1 MNEICKRVDL
11 GVNMEPAQVN
21 SLGLTSRMFLVSLIL
36 FDVAI
41 NSDASKKQMQDA
53 YYNFVVVHRHGHG
66 IDEVDYM
73 LVERSIS
80 ELENAGIISNSDNR
94 SNFGGRPK
102 LIGYNQVYNYNNYTR
117 YIIFMNMITYIHVH
131 TCIID
136 IPGMLSDYNKTNHL
150 TPQ

>member
-1 MNEICKRVDL
+1 VKEVVNWTQMNEICKRVDL

-53 YYNFVVVHRHGHG
+53 YYNFVVVHRYGHG
-66 IDEVDYM
+66 INDVDYI
-73 LVERSIS
+73 LVERAIS
-80 ELENAGIISNSDNR
+80 ELENAGIISNSDNK

-102 LIGYNQVYNYNNYTR
+102 MISYQKVYHD
-117 YIIFMNMITYIHVH
+117 II
-131 TCIID
+131 II
-136 IPGMLSDYNKTNHL
+136 IYLY
-150 TPQ
+150 